1 MPTTQQVARPHATRV
16 TEVIFPPVSR
26 RAYGVVVS
34 SLERRR
40 SALDRLDDALLVIV
54 ALVGVVI
61 LFAVVGW
68 VIHAVL
74 FVVKVA
80 LVAVFIGL
88 IVRLVARRR

>member
-1 MPTTQQVARPHATRV
+1 M
-16 TEVIFPPVSR
+16 TEVIFPARPAT
-26 RAYGVVVS
+26 AYGVGVS

-40 SALDRLDDALLVIV
+40 SVLDRLDDALLVVV

-68 VIHAVL
+68 AVNTVV
-74 FVVKVA
+74 FFVKVA

-88 IVRLVARRR
+88 IVRLVSRRR